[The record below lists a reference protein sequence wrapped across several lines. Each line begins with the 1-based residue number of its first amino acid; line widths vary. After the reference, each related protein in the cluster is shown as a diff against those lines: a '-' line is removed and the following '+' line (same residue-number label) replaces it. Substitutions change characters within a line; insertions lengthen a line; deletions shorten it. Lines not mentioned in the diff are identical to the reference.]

1 MTNIDKNT
9 LYVDGKEI
17 KFSDERN
24 LLEVIRKAGIEVP
37 TFCYRPDLTIYGAC
51 RMCVVEIEGRGVQ
64 ASCTIPPEAGMKVH
78 VNTEKTRRIRKIS
91 LELLLAN
98 HDREC
103 TTCEK
108 SGNCELQDLSNKMG
122 IRDIRFGKR
131 EEILP
136 VDNSNPSVVRDPN
149 KCILCGACVRAC
161 KEIQGQGVLDFANR
175 GAKTVV
181 TPAYGK
187 DMGEVDCIFC
197 GQCTSVCPT
206 GALTI
211 KSDIDKVW
219 KEILN
224 EKKLVVAQIAPAV
237 RVAVGEAFGMPAGE
251 NTIGLI
257 TSALRK
263 IGFDKVFDTS
273 FAADMTI
280 MEEGTELINRLQ
292 KNERLPLFTS
302 CCPAWV
308 RFAEQRYPQ
317 YLNNLSTCKS
327 PQQMFG
333 SIAKDFLTKE
343 YSIEKENLTVVS
355 IMPCTAKKSEAKRSE
370 FANDNIPDVDI
381 VITSQELIRM
391 IQEAGIDFKNL
402 EPEHMDSPFGI
413 FTGAG
418 VIFGS
423 SGGVAEAAIRT
434 AYEVVTGKKLE
445 KVAVNEARG
454 LETLKELTID
464 LDGKKV
470 KLAIVNTLSEA
481 EKVLDKLEK
490 GEVYYDVIEV
500 MACPGGCI
508 GGAGQPCSCKD
519 ANVKACRA
527 KGLYDADVKMPIH
540 KSHENPQVQEIYRKW
555 LEKPNSKLAHELL
568 HTNYKS
574 RRRIADENI
583 KLSPT
588 SSADKPV
595 EVAVCVG
602 TCCYLRGSYNFME
615 DIIKNIKE
623 NKLDD
628 KVNVKATFCF
638 ENCGQGPNIS
648 VNGDIISE
656 ATPDKAKEIFEKH
669 IATKVNQSA
678 PSK

>member
-1 MTNIDKNT
+1 MTDNKNI
-9 LYVDGKEI
+9 LYVDGKEV

-24 LLEVIRKAGIEVP
+24 LLEVIRNAGIEVP

-51 RMCVVEIEGRGVQ
+51 RMCVVEIEGRGIQ
-64 ASCTIPPEAGMKVH
+64 ASCTVPPEAGMKVK
-78 VNTEKTRRIRKIS
+78 VNTEKTRRIRKVS

-108 SGNCELQDLSNKMG
+108 SSNCELQDLSNKMG

-175 GAKTVV
+175 GSKTVV

-211 KSDIDKVW
+211 KSDIEKVW
-219 KEILN
+219 NEILN
-224 EKKLVVAQIAPAV
+224 EKKTVVAQIAPAV
-237 RVAVGEAFGMPAGE
+237 RVAVGEAFGLPAGH

-257 TSALRK
+257 TAALRK

-280 MEEGTELINRLQ
+280 MEEGTEFISRLN
-292 KNERLPLFTS
+292 KKEKLPLFTS

-333 SIAKDFLTKE
+333 SIAKDMLTKE
-343 YSIEKENLTVVS
+343 YNVTREDLTVVS
-355 IMPCTAKKSEAKRSE
+355 IMPCTAKKAEAKRSE
-370 FANDNIPDVDI
+370 FKTENVADVDI

-402 EPEHMDSPFGI
+402 EPEHMDSPLGI

-418 VIFGS
+418 VIFGA
-423 SGGVAEAAIRT
+423 SGGVAEAAVRT

-445 KVAVNEARG
+445 KIAVTEARG
-454 LETLKELTID
+454 LETLKELTLD
-464 LDGKKV
+464 LDGTPV
-470 KLAIVNTLSEA
+470 RLAIVNTLSEA
-481 EKVLDKLEK
+481 EKLIDRIEK
-490 GEVYYDVIEV
+490 GEVTYDIVEV

-508 GGAGQPCSCKD
+508 GGAGQPSCCKD
-519 ANVKACRA
+519 PKAKDCRA

-540 KSHENPQVQEIYRKW
+540 KSHENPQVQEIYSKW

-568 HTNYKS
+568 HTHYKN
-574 RRRIADENI
+574 RRRIADESI

-588 SSADKPV
+588 SSDVKPV

-615 DIIKNIKE
+615 DVIKNIKD
-623 NKLDD
+623 NNLSD

-638 ENCGQGPNIS
+638 ENCGKGPNIS
-648 VNGDIISE
+648 VDGEIVSE
-656 ATPDKAKEIFEKH
+656 ATPDRAKEIFEKH
-669 IATKVNQSA
+669 IASKVNNSA
-678 PSK
+678 TVK